1 MGGRGMGRL
10 IYLMITSLDGYV
22 SDENGNF
29 GWGAPSQESHEF
41 INELTRSARTCTG
54 AGCTRQ

>member
-1 MGGRGMGRL
+1 MGRL
-10 IYLMITSLDGYV
+10 IYSMITSLDGYV

-41 INELTRSARTCTG
+41 INEHTRSARTCTG